1 MVRTRPEVGAQL
13 KRRLKVAC
21 AEEGMTYA
29 EFIERALDAR
39 DQLKA
44 SMRHSLD
51 VRGLAEAGT
60 PNGPWMAVRA

>member
-1 MVRTRPEVGAQL
+1 MKQ
-13 KRRLKVAC
+13 RLKVAC

-44 SMRHSLD
+44 AMRHSLD
-51 VRGLAEAGT
+51 VRGLAAAGT
-60 PNGPWMAVRA
+60 PDGPWAAVAVQS